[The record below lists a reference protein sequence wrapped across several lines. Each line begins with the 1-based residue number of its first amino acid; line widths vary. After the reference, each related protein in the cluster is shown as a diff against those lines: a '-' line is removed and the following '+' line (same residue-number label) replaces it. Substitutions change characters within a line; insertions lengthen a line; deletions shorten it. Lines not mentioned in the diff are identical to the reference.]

1 MVQNFAGSE
10 RQNLLKIG
18 LSSFSFF
25 ITQTFTRS
33 EMGRPRLFANSLFS
47 FFTVQTFTG
56 SEMGGGVR
64 ALEG

>member
-1 MVQNFAGSE
+1 
-10 RQNLLKIG
+10 
-18 LSSFSFF
+18 
-25 ITQTFTRS
+25 
-33 EMGRPRLFANSLFS
+33 MGRPRLFANSLFS